1 MATTKSMKIQAEI
14 DKVKAKISEQQARLK
29 ELEQKKLEAENSEI
43 VDIVRGMSIS
53 LTELPLLFE
62 KLKDGGT
69 LGQSVPKWR
78 PKGGLTPWNGW
89 CKACAPAWKRAAL
102 WRCRSCWHGS
112 PTVMSRFMRMLVFFD
127 LPVQTKKQRRE
138 ATAFR
143 NFLIKDGYHMLQ
155 YSVYA
160 RVCNGNDAVTKH
172 RARLTGQLPANGAV
186 RLLVVTEKQYQS
198 IEILLGPFS
207 PADTPFACE
216 QLTLF

>member
-1 MATTKSMKIQAEI
+1 
-14 DKVKAKISEQQARLK
+14 
-29 ELEQKKLEAENSEI
+29 
-43 VDIVRGMSIS
+43 
-53 LTELPLLFE
+53 
-62 KLKDGGT
+62 
-69 LGQSVPKWR
+69 
-78 PKGGLTPWNGW
+78 
-89 CKACAPAWKRAAL
+89 
-102 WRCRSCWHGS
+102 
-112 PTVMSRFMRMLVFFD
+112 MRMLVFFD

-160 RVCNGNDAVTKH
+160 RVCNGNDAVAKH

-198 IEILLGPFS
+198 IEILLGPLS